1 MMKTSAKPH
10 GAGAATPLNAGAC
23 ASVADI
29 TRHARTRLLVD
40 IDERA
45 GEGVGIE
52 LPERGPAR
60 RGTQA
65 RAKRRIAGQSLDAA
79 RAILGAARDVGQRIH
94 ALSDQL
100 VDSPAGPPND
110 AA

>member
-10 GAGAATPLNAGAC
+10 GTGAGAATPLNAGAC

-29 TRHARTRLLVD
+29 TRHARTRLLGD

-65 RAKRRIAGQSLDAA
+65 RANPRIAGQSLEPA
-79 RAILGAARDVGQRIH
+79 RENGGVTGDVGQRIH
-94 ALSDQL
+94 SLTDQF
-100 VDSPAGPPND
+100 V
-110 AA
+110 